1 MSELK
6 SILGIIAKILVLVGY
21 IPYLR
26 DIIKKKT
33 KPHLYSWFLWT
44 LETMIIF
51 GLQVSGGA
59 GTGAWVTLASGVMCI
74 AVIILATIYKSPV
87 EVVFIDT
94 LFLILNL
101 ISLALWLI
109 TKQPVLSSI
118 LTTAVGLFAFAPTIR
133 KSWNQPHSETLSF
146 YYLNSVRFGLSIL
159 ALETYSIT
167 TSLYPVTWVVANSSF
182 AVMLILRRK
191 ILKSQGPSPSRCVPT

>member
-1 MSELK
+1 MSDLK
-6 SILGIIAKILVLVGY
+6 SILGGIATILVLVGY

-26 DIIKKKT
+26 DIIRKKT

-51 GLQVSGGA
+51 GLQTSGGA
-59 GTGAWVTLASGVMCI
+59 GTGAWVTLAAGIMCI
-74 AVIILATIYKSPV
+74 AVITLAIIYKSRV
-87 EVVFIDT
+87 KVVFIDT
-94 LFLILNL
+94 VFLVLNL
-101 ISLALWLI
+101 VSLALWLV

-133 KSWNQPHSETLSF
+133 KSWNQPYTETLSF
-146 YYLNSVRFGLSIL
+146 YYLNSFRFGLSIL
-159 ALETYSIT
+159 ALETYSVT
-167 TSLYPVTWVVANSSF
+167 TALYPVTWVVANTSF

-191 ILKSQGPSPSRCVPT
+191 MLKPN